1 MCGKNRT
8 GAKQIRRGIVG
19 KLERSWKLVFY
30 ERQSGLWFVTGFL
43 HMKNEL
49 PALFG
54 VFYLAHSFFLSYL
67 IDYKYNTKE
76 ILSTGLPYWAQ
87 SL

>member
-1 MCGKNRT
+1 
-8 GAKQIRRGIVG
+8 
-19 KLERSWKLVFY
+19 
-30 ERQSGLWFVTGFL
+30 
-43 HMKNEL
+43 MKNEL
-49 PALFG
+49 PALFS

-67 IDYKYNTKE
+67 IDYKYNTKQ